1 MANIKNELLKYN
13 ISYDYLICENG
24 AMIFDSDDNVI
35 KSTYLNKEDVL
46 TIIDM
51 INKNN
56 YKYILDDGYNY
67 IENMDVDI
75 TKLVCIF
82 LYRNTVKNPEKTLS
96 EIINSTNTY
105 SYLSD
110 NNINIV
116 NKSVNKLESLK
127 YLINIIGIKDNIYT
141 IGDAVNDISMIEYYQ
156 GGIMSRHEKE
166 LNQLP
171 NKNYDTL
178 KDYIEE
184 LIWFLFSYNYLGD
197 YMVDFILNLINDYGY
212 FGMFLGMVL
221 EAVIIII
228 PSEAILAT
236 GGILAAKKIFTLW
249 GAFLVG
255 LIGSVFCAIVIYF
268 MGYFGGRPFIK
279 KYGKYFFMQ
288 EEDLDKSDS
297 WFNKYGMM
305 SALIGRNFPIIRT
318 LISLPIGIMRLS
330 FTKFL
335 IYTIIGSIP
344 WTFIFV
350 YVGYTLGNG
359 WTIMNKYTGK
369 LKIPIRI
376 LLAVLIIS
384 YFYKKIKNKYIKKN

>member
-1 MANIKNELLKYN
+1 
-13 ISYDYLICENG
+13 
-24 AMIFDSDDNVI
+24 
-35 KSTYLNKEDVL
+35 
-46 TIIDM
+46 
-51 INKNN
+51 
-56 YKYILDDGYNY
+56 
-67 IENMDVDI
+67 
-75 TKLVCIF
+75 
-82 LYRNTVKNPEKTLS
+82 
-96 EIINSTNTY
+96 
-105 SYLSD
+105 
-110 NNINIV
+110 
-116 NKSVNKLESLK
+116 
-127 YLINIIGIKDNIYT
+127 
-141 IGDAVNDISMIEYYQ
+141 
-156 GGIMSRHEKE
+156 
-166 LNQLP
+166 
-171 NKNYDTL
+171 
-178 KDYIEE
+178 
-184 LIWFLFSYNYLGD
+184 
-197 YMVDFILNLINDYGY
+197 MVDFILNLINDYGY

-279 KYGKYFFMQ
+279 KYGKYFFMK

-384 YFYKKIKNKYIKKN
+384 YFYKKIKNKYVKKN